1 MMNGEINGFHGQ
13 HSHEGIPNGGTTLNG
28 QADFIRNSLE
38 WITSEMVRCVV
49 CISAIYSSFKV
60 SAAANLQ

>member
-49 CISAIYSSFKV
+49 LVTRYIVALK
-60 SAAANLQ
+60 